1 MRYISLAEALIVAES
16 VTALDI
22 VTLTR
27 SSRLNPLDSAL
38 HAPQASFDGIELYP
52 DFVDKV
58 AVLAV
63 RIVKNHP
70 LLDGNKRL
78 SWGCLNMFVEL
89 NGGQLHAEVDDAV
102 AAMFSVASGEID
114 EIEFSTWLN
123 GRLRQS

>member
-52 DFVDKV
+52 DFVDKA

>member
-1 MRYISLAEALIVAES
+1 MRYISLASALIVAET

>member
-114 EIEFSTWLN
+114 EVEFSTWLN